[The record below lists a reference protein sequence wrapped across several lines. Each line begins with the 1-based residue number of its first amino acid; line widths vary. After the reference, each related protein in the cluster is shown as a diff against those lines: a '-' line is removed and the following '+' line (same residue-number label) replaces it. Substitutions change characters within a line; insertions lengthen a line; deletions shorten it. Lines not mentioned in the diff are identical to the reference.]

1 MNLPLLIYNIVPV
14 GDTKCVTPVTLL
26 VLHNIT
32 GVAYSLNTLKEYII
46 LFNNDENYFSLST
59 DLFTA
64 LIGGSINIKKIL
76 YLKRYWCYI
85 PEYV

>member
-1 MNLPLLIYNIVPV
+1 MPV

-32 GVAYSLNTLKEYII
+32 GVAHSLNTSKESII
-46 LFNNDENYFSLST
+46 IFNNDENYFSLLT
-59 DLFTA
+59 YLFTA
-64 LIGGSINIKKIL
+64 LIEGSINNNKIL

-85 PEYV
+85 PEYL